1 MQQANNDKQFSTDY
15 AQTPARGTGK
25 MTNREAIERLSVNK
39 DDYIA
44 VTSLHD
50 NNVAIIRTVITRYF
64 GTGPT
69 AVKAESALM
78 ERMADSA
85 RSYEPQES
93 PVKWLTRCADT
104 ECDRLRNEAIYEKA
118 NRD

>member
-1 MQQANNDKQFSTDY
+1 
-15 AQTPARGTGK
+15 
-25 MTNREAIERLSVNK
+25 MTNLEAIQRLSVNK
-39 DDYIA
+39 DDHIA

-50 NNVAIIRTVITRYF
+50 NNVAIIRTVVTRYF
-64 GTGPT
+64 GAGPI
-69 AVKAESALM
+69 ADKAESALM